1 MKRLHNLLFIKV
13 KPYIWVKRFLRE
25 GELGDSLA
33 ERTRCV
39 DPLNLIRV
47 MPAEGQ
53 DRWVKR

>member
-53 DRWVKR
+53 DRWV